1 MPENIDKNLTKSN
14 KKWKQKIFKI
24 LLLPSSFKIGIIITF
39 LCIFLLLRHYSLPKN
54 ALDLVEQLE
63 RVLYDIKFKLRGP
76 RELSG
81 TVGALTADDKSIEKF
96 GRWPFSRGIY
106 EKVFQNLKKAGV
118 KWIGFDVFFT
128 EPSHRLL
135 EESIPDLE
143 EIFNSQNKNPKMI
156 KNKLNFLLKSSPGDI
171 SLGKSIHHFGNIVQ
185 GFFYLENESQMKGST
200 YDWFHS
206 FKRLKNS
213 AIDFLDFPSGLNL
226 SYYRDIISPG
236 AMTNTSVISGKA
248 KYMGFA
254 NSESDSDGL
263 IRKAALIRTIEP
275 INKYGEKIGNP
286 ILVPSLAL
294 SLAANYLAS
303 GIVIH
308 FDPSGIDSIELYP
321 TDSKKKPIKI
331 PTYFDG
337 LGKLLINHY
346 GEFLRI
352 PQISLEDAYNDNLPK
367 KIPKILV
374 YGGIATGTNDKR
386 PSPFDENFDG
396 VGHHVAIIENILT
409 QNFMQ
414 RPISAPVLEISLL
427 LFSGILFSYIL
438 KHISALKS
446 SAFIIIILGTFYFID
461 KKYLFGKGNWYYAG
475 MFYLQ
480 SIAIYFGITIFKY
493 FTEEKE
499 KKKVKG
505 AFQHYLNPAVI
516 NQLMEH
522 PERLKLGGDKKF
534 MTVFFSDVRGFTT
547 ISEALSPEK
556 LTALL
561 NEYFTP
567 MTKIILDSNGLLDKY
582 IGDAIMAVW
591 GAPIPIE
598 NHADRSLLSSL
609 KMLDELEV
617 LQQKWKAEG
626 LPFLDIGIGL
636 NTGDMVV
643 GNMGSDQR
651 FDYTVLGDAVNL
663 GARLEGIN
671 KNYGTR
677 IICSEF
683 TKQSLNQPEKFILR
697 ELDNIQVKGKNEPVC
712 IFEVMRFKE
721 NERQKISNLVKLFEE
736 GLALYREQKWDN
748 SIKKFQEAIEINEGK
763 DPPSEEFIKRCHY
776 LKEKGLEKDW
786 NGVWI
791 FKTK

>member
-1 MPENIDKNLTKSN
+1 MPKENIKS
-14 KKWKQKIFKI
+14 KRKFKY
-24 LLLPSSFKIGIIITF
+24 LFVPSSFKIGILITLLCLFF
-39 LCIFLLLRHYSLPKN
+39 LIKHYSLPKN
-54 ALDLVEQLE
+54 SIDIVGQLE
-63 RVLYDIKFKLRGP
+63 RVLYDIRFKLRGP
-76 RELSG
+76 KKLSG
-81 TVGALTADDKSIEKF
+81 VVGALTADDKSIEKF
-96 GRWPFSRGIY
+96 GRWPFPRGIY
-106 EKVFQNLKKAGV
+106 EKAFQNLQNAGV
-118 KWIGFDVFFT
+118 KWIGFDVFFS

-135 EESIPDLE
+135 EESLPDLE
-143 EIFNSQNKNPKMI
+143 KILISSNYNPKAFE
-156 KNKLNFLLKSSPGDI
+156 NGLAELLESSPGDI
-171 SLGKSIHHFGNIVQ
+171 SLGKSIDNFGNIVQ
-185 GFFYLENESQMKGST
+185 GFFYLENDEQIKGSS
-200 YDWFHS
+200 YDWFNS
-206 FKRLKNS
+206 FNRLKS
-213 AIDFLDFPSGLNL
+213 SSIDFLDFPNGFSLNN
-226 SYYRDIISPG
+226 YKDIISYG
-236 AMTNTSVISGKA
+236 AITNTPIIAGKS

-254 NSESDSDGL
+254 NNQSDSDGM
-263 IRKAALIRTIEP
+263 IRKSILVRTIDP
-275 INKYGEKIGNP
+275 INKFGEKIGAP
-286 ILVPSLAL
+286 IIVPSLAL

-303 GIVIH
+303 GVVIH

-321 TDSKKKPIKI
+321 TDSKKKQIKI
-331 PTYFDG
+331 PVYFDG

-346 GEFLRI
+346 GEFSKI
-352 PQISLEDAYNDNLPK
+352 PQISLEDAYNNKLPK
-367 KIPKILV
+367 DIPKILV
-374 YGGIATGTNDKR
+374 YGGTATGTNDKR

-409 QNFMQ
+409 QNFMR
-414 RPISAPVLEISLL
+414 RPISAPLIEVSLL
-427 LFSGILFSYIL
+427 LFTGILFSYAL
-438 KHISALKS
+438 KYLNALKS
-446 SAFIIIILGTFYFID
+446 SFFIILILATFFYID
-461 KKYLFGKGNWYYAG
+461 EKYLFGQGNWYYAG

-480 SIAIYFGITIFKY
+480 SISIYFGITIFKY
-493 FTEEKE
+493 FTEERE
-499 KKKVKG
+499 KKKVRS

-556 LTALL
+556 LTSIL

-591 GAPIPIE
+591 GAPIPME
-598 NHADRSLLSSL
+598 NHADKAVASSL

-617 LQQKWKAEG
+617 LQKKWKSEN

-683 TKQSLNQPEKFILR
+683 TKNALKEPHKFIFR
-697 ELDNIQVKGKNEPVC
+697 ELDNIQVKGKNEPVR
-712 IFEVMRFKE
+712 IFEIMRFKE
-721 NERQKISNLVKLFEE
+721 MDRQKALELVRLFEE
-736 GLALYREQKWDN
+736 GLALYRAQNWK
-748 SIKKFQEAIEINEGK
+748 EAIHKFKEAIRMNDGK
-763 DPPSEEFIKRCHY
+763 DPPSEEFIERCNY

-786 NGVWI
+786 NGVWV

>member
-1 MPENIDKNLTKSN
+1 MPKKHEPLKNEEQNI
-14 KKWKQKIFKI
+14 KKKKFLKKIFI
-24 LLLPSSFKIGIIITF
+24 PSSFKIGVLITF
-39 LCIFLLLRHYSLPKN
+39 ICIFFLLRHYTLPKN
-54 ALDLVEQLE
+54 ALDLVGQLE
-63 RVLYDIKFKLRGP
+63 RELYDIRFKLRGP
-76 RELSG
+76 QKMSG
-81 TVGALTADDKSIEKF
+81 VVGALTADDKSIEKF
-96 GRWPFSRGIY
+96 GRWPFPRGIY

-118 KWIGFDVFFT
+118 KWIGFDVFFS

-135 EESIPDLE
+135 SESIPDLK
-143 EIFNSQNKNPKMI
+143 EIVSLQNKNPALFDSKI
-156 KNKLNFLLKSSPGDI
+156 ASLLEASPGDV
-171 SLGKSIHHFGNIVQ
+171 SLGKGIDDFGNIVQ
-185 GFFYLENESQMKGST
+185 GFFYIESSSQLKSSN
-200 YDWFHS
+200 YNWQSS
-206 FKRLKNS
+206 FLRLKNS
-213 AIDFLDFPSGLNL
+213 SIDFMDFPTGYHLEQYNDL
-226 SYYRDIISPG
+226 KSPG
-236 AMTNTSVISGKA
+236 AVTNTNVVAGKS

-254 NSESDSDGL
+254 NNQSDSDGL
-263 IRKAALIRTIEP
+263 IRKAILVKSIEP
-275 INKYGEKIGNP
+275 YNQQGKKISTP
-286 ILVPSLAL
+286 LLVPSLAL
-294 SLAANYLAS
+294 SLAANYLSS
-303 GIVIH
+303 GIIIH

-321 TDSKKKPIKI
+321 SSSKKNTIKI
-331 PTYFDG
+331 PVYFDG
-337 LGKLLINHY
+337 TGKLLINHY
-346 GEFLRI
+346 GEFSQI
-352 PQISLEDAYNDNLPK
+352 PHISLEDAYNNNLPK
-367 KIPKILV
+367 NIPQILV
-374 YGGIATGTNDKR
+374 YGGTATGTNDKR

-396 VGHHVAIIENILT
+396 VGHHIAIIENILT

-414 RPISAPVLEISLL
+414 RPISAPLLEVTLL
-427 LFSGILFSYIL
+427 LLSGIIFSYVL
-438 KHISALKS
+438 KYMSALKS
-446 SAFIIIILGTFYFID
+446 SFFILSILIIFYIID
-461 KKYLFGKGNWYYAG
+461 EKYLFGKGYWFYAG

-480 SIAIYFGITIFKY
+480 SVSIYFGITIFKY
-493 FTEEKE
+493 FTEERE

-522 PERLKLGGDKKF
+522 PERLKLGGEKKF

-591 GAPIPIE
+591 GAPIAIE
-598 NHADRSLLSSL
+598 NHADRALSSSI
-609 KMLDELEV
+609 KMLDELEK
-617 LQQKWKAEG
+617 LQLKWKNEG

-683 TKQSLNQPEKFILR
+683 TKQSLKEPNKFLLR
-697 ELDNIQVKGKNEPVC
+697 ELDNIQVKGKNEPVR
-712 IFEVMRFKE
+712 IFEVMRFQDTD
-721 NERQKISNLVKLFEE
+721 RQKAINLAQTFEE
-736 GLALYREQKWDN
+736 GLSLYRQQKWDDA
-748 SIKKFQEAIEINEGK
+748 IQKFKKAIEVNEGN
-763 DPPSEEFIKRCHY
+763 DPPSQEFIERCKY
-776 LKEKGLEKDW
+776 LKNKGLEKDW
-786 NGVWI
+786 NGVWV

>member
-1 MPENIDKNLTKSN
+1 MPKETEEKPPEST
-14 KKWKQKIFKI
+14 KKWKKQLFKIFF
-24 LLLPSSFKIGIIITF
+24 LPSSFKIGIVITF
-39 LCIFLLLRHYSLPKN
+39 LCIFLLIRHYSLPKN
-54 ALDLVEQLE
+54 AIDLVGQLE
-63 RVLYDIKFKLRGP
+63 RELYDIRFKLRGP
-76 RELSG
+76 KELSG

-96 GRWPFSRGIY
+96 GRWPFPRGIY
-106 EKVFQNLKKAGV
+106 EKAFQNLKKAGV

-135 EESIPDLE
+135 DESIPDLE
-143 EIFNSQNKNPKMI
+143 EIFNLQNKDPKMI
-156 KNKLNFLLKSSPGDI
+156 ENKLNSLLESNPGDV
-171 SLGKSIHHFGNIVQ
+171 SLGRSIDSFGNIVQ
-185 GFFYLENESQMKGST
+185 GFFYLENDSQIKGSN
-200 YDWFHS
+200 YDWLNS
-206 FKRLKNS
+206 FSRLKNS
-213 AIDFLDFPSGLNL
+213 AIDFLDFPTGLNL
-226 SYYRDIISPG
+226 SHYRDIISPG
-236 AMTNTSVISGKA
+236 VMTNTAIISGKA

-254 NSESDSDGL
+254 NNQSDSDGL
-263 IRKAALIRTIEP
+263 IRKAVLVKTIEP
-275 INKYGEKIGNP
+275 INKFGEKIGNP

-294 SLAANYLAS
+294 SLAANYLES
-303 GIVIH
+303 GLIIH

-321 TDSKKKPIKI
+321 TDSKKKQIKI
-331 PTYFDG
+331 PVYFDG

-346 GEFLRI
+346 GEFSHI
-352 PQISLEDAYNDNLPK
+352 PQISLEDAYDNNLPK
-367 KIPKILV
+367 KVPQILV
-374 YGGIATGTNDKR
+374 YGGTATGTNDKR

-414 RPISAPVLEISLL
+414 RPISAPLLEITLL
-427 LFSGILFSYIL
+427 LLSGILFSYIL
-438 KHISALKS
+438 KYMTALKS
-446 SAFIIIILGTFYFID
+446 SIFIIIILATFYFVD
-461 KKYLFGKGNWYYAG
+461 EKFLFGQGNWYYAG

-480 SIAIYFGITIFKY
+480 SITIYFGITIFKY
-493 FTEEKE
+493 FTEERE

-598 NHADRSLLSSL
+598 NHADRSLISSL

-617 LQQKWKAEG
+617 LQQKWKEEG

-683 TKQSLNQPEKFILR
+683 TKKSLKQPEKFVLR
-697 ELDNIQVKGKNEPVC
+697 ELDNIQVKGKNEPVR

-721 NERQKISNLVKLFEE
+721 NERQKITNLVKLFEE
-736 GLALYREQKWDN
+736 GLAFYRQQKWNDA
-748 SIKKFQEAIEINEGK
+748 IQKFQEAIGINDGK
-763 DPPSEEFIKRCHY
+763 DPPCEEFIERCNY

-786 NGVWI
+786 NGVWV

>member
-1 MPENIDKNLTKSN
+1 MTKTSSESIIN
-14 KKWKQKIFKI
+14 WKKILFKIFC
-24 LLLPSSFKIGIIITF
+24 LPSSFKIGLIITF
-39 LCIFLLLRHYSLPKN
+39 LCIFFLIRHYSLPKN
-54 ALDLVEQLE
+54 SIDLVGQLE
-63 RVLYDIKFKLRGP
+63 KELYDIRFKLRGTKK
-76 RELSG
+76 LSG
-81 TVGALTADDKSIEKF
+81 VVGALTADDKSIEKF
-96 GRWPFSRGIY
+96 GRWPFPRGIY
-106 EKVFQNLKKAGV
+106 EKALQNLKNAGV

-135 EESIPDLE
+135 DESIPDLE
-143 EIFNSQNKNPKMI
+143 NIFNSKDKSQKI
-156 KNKLNFLLKSSPGDI
+156 IESKLNSLLGSSPGDI
-171 SLGKSIHHFGNIVQ
+171 SLGKSIDNFGNVVQ
-185 GFFYLENESQMKGST
+185 GFFYLENNSQIQGTT
-200 YDWFHS
+200 YDWLNS
-206 FKRLKNS
+206 FNRLKKS
-213 AIDFLDFPSGLNL
+213 AIDFIDFPTGFNL
-226 SYYRDIISPG
+226 GNYRDIISPG
-236 AMTNTSVISGKA
+236 VMTNTAIISGKS

-254 NSESDSDGL
+254 NNQSDSDGL
-263 IRKAALIRTIEP
+263 IRKAVLVKTIEP
-275 INKYGEKIGNP
+275 IDKNGEKIGNP

-294 SLAANYLAS
+294 SLAANYLES

-308 FDPSGIDSIELYP
+308 FDSSGIDSVELYP
-321 TDSKKKPIKI
+321 TDSKKKQIKI

-346 GEFLRI
+346 GEFSRI
-352 PQISLEDAYNDNLPK
+352 PQISLEDAYNNNLPK
-367 KIPKILV
+367 KVPQILV
-374 YGGIATGTNDKR
+374 YGGTATGTNDKR

-396 VGHHVAIIENILT
+396 VGHHIAIIENILT

-414 RPISAPVLEISLL
+414 RPISAPLLEVSLL
-427 LFSGILFSYIL
+427 FLSGILFSYIL
-438 KHISALKS
+438 KHMSALKS
-446 SAFIIIILGTFYFID
+446 SIFIITTLTSFYFID
-461 KKYLFGKGNWYYAG
+461 EIYLFGKGNWYYAG
-475 MFYLQ
+475 IFYLQ
-480 SIAIYFGITIFKY
+480 SISIYVGITIFKY
-493 FTEEKE
+493 FTEERE

-598 NHADRSLLSSL
+598 NHADRSLFSSL

-683 TKQSLNQPEKFILR
+683 TKKSLKEPEKFVLR
-697 ELDNIQVKGKNEPVC
+697 ELDNIQVKGKNEPVR

-721 NERQKISNLVKLFEE
+721 SEKQNVTNLVKLFEE
-736 GLALYREQKWDN
+736 GLAFYRQQKWDDA
-748 SIKKFQEAIEINEGK
+748 IQKFQEAIGMNNGK
-763 DPPSEEFIKRCHY
+763 DPPSEEFIERCNY

-786 NGVWI
+786 NGVWV